1 MMNDI
6 DTSLDTRLKWTHM
19 ALRWGE
25 VGHEHQQHTDAT
37 FYELRLVGCGDF
49 KYVTFHPDTV

>member
-1 MMNDI
+1 
-6 DTSLDTRLKWTHM
+6 M

-37 FYELRLVGCGDF
+37 FYELRLVGCGEARGDF
-49 KYVTFHPDTV
+49 KYVTFHPDTDSLIDCRC